1 MAQTKLPPAQKIVC
15 VNHAGFVMNFSV
27 SILNIE
33 DGSTLVIG
41 DSGSYPIGQTRVI
54 DLADYGIEEGSLIR
68 PFVHASWGVSN
79 EGNRYARYS
88 PNGASATY
96 HVTGTTLNYSV
107 ELV

>member
-1 MAQTKLPPAQKIVC
+1 MQLSAVQRIVC

-33 DGSTLVIG
+33 DGSTRVVG

-54 DLADYGIEEGSLIR
+54 DLANYGIEEGSLIR
-68 PFVHASWGVSN
+68 PFVHAAWGVSN
-79 EGNRYARYS
+79 EGNRYARYA
-88 PNGASATY
+88 PNGGSATY

-107 ELV
+107 DLV